1 LKVLE
6 IAAAARPRAVFARPV
21 ALVLQKQT
29 GILSSVDH
37 ISLSRPRFRSL
48 FPMNRP
54 ALLVSAACLSIAGA
68 AQAADLALKRV
79 MLSTGGVG
87 YFEYEATV
95 AGDGELTLEVR
106 RDQVDDVLKSVVV
119 YDDRGAPGA
128 VSLPGADPTA
138 TALRAAPFT
147 VDDLSSPAALLR
159 ALRGA
164 EVHVAGPRAVTGRI
178 LSVTEETVR
187 LPGDGG
193 ETVRRRLTLSTAE
206 GLRQLMLEEADSL
219 RFTDPLLQAQLDAG
233 LSALAQNP
241 RQERRRLTFRVAGR
255 EQGGGEQKG
264 GEQAAERRVRV
275 AYVVAAP
282 LWKAAYRLSLPAA
295 GEGEPAVKAAEK
307 GALQGWAVLENLSGE
322 DWREVELTLASGAP
336 VTLRQALYAPYFIDR
351 PEAPVEVVGRVF
363 PPADGGSVALAAR
376 QAEAAPPPPPS
387 PMPRAMPPAAP
398 APGAMAKSALPSGD
412 EQWSAPALP
421 ETGSATPAG
430 DTAQVLFRAP
440 RPVSAP
446 DGGTL
451 MVPIVAA
458 AFPVE
463 RLALYQPGTSS
474 RHPLAALR
482 LTNGAAAALPP
493 GLLTFYET
501 VNGAAAFVGDARMAI
516 LPAGDSRLLS
526 FAVDQA
532 VTVDRSDRP
541 GRALSRATVAD
552 GVLNLSVVERQTSVY
567 TVAGAKD
574 GPRKLLIEHPRRA
587 GWELADPAPAAT
599 GVEATAAA
607 YRLPLE
613 VPAGGTAR
621 LSVTLE
627 RPRSERATLADLSAD
642 MLIAHA
648 AAAELPA
655 AVREAL
661 TLLAGLRTALSEKER
676 SVAEIERGRA
686 EQVKEQERL
695 RANLAALP
703 AGGDLHKRTLTKMG
717 EAENRLEVLA
727 RDLAAAR
734 NEADAARRALAERIR
749 GLKL

>member
-1 LKVLE
+1 
-6 IAAAARPRAVFARPV
+6 
-21 ALVLQKQT
+21 
-29 GILSSVDH
+29 
-37 ISLSRPRFRSL
+37 
-48 FPMNRP
+48 MNRC
-54 ALLVSAACLSIAGA
+54 ALLVSAAFLCIAGA
-68 AQAADLALKRV
+68 AQAADLTLKRV

-87 YFEYEATV
+87 YFEYEAMV

-138 TALRAAPFT
+138 AALRAAPFT
-147 VDDLSSPAALLR
+147 VDDLSSPAALLQ

-164 EVHVAGPRAVTGRI
+164 EVQVAGPRAVTGRI

-193 ETVRRRLTLSTAE
+193 EILRRRLTLSTPD

-219 RFTDPLLQAQLDAG
+219 RFTDPQLQAQLDAG
-233 LSALAQNP
+233 LSALARNP
-241 RQERRRLTFRVAGR
+241 RQERRRLTFRIAGG
-255 EQGGGEQKG
+255 EPGGG
-264 GEQAAERRVRV
+264 ERRVRV
-275 AYVVAAP
+275 AYVAAAP
-282 LWKAAYRLSLPAA
+282 LWKAAYRLSLPTA

-351 PEAPVEVVGRVF
+351 PEAPVEVVGRVL
-363 PPADGGSVALAAR
+363 PPADGGTVALAERA
-376 QAEAAPPPPPS
+376 AAAPPPPPS
-387 PMPRAMPPAAP
+387 PMPRAMPQA
-398 APGAMAKSALPSGD
+398 APGAMSKSALAVRDEPSA
-412 EQWSAPALP
+412 APALP
-421 ETGSATPAG
+421 ETGSAISAG
-430 DTAQVLFRAP
+430 DTAQVLFRAL

-482 LTNGAAAALPP
+482 LTNDAAAALPP

-501 VNGAAAFVGDARMAI
+501 LNGAAAFVGDARMAT

-552 GVLNLSVVERQTSVY
+552 GVLSLSVVERQTTIY
-567 TVAGAKD
+567 TVAGAKN

-627 RPRSERATLADLSAD
+627 RPRLEQATLADLSAD
-642 MLIAHA
+642 TLIAHA
-648 AAAELPA
+648 SSGELPA

-661 TLLAGLRTALSEKER
+661 TLLAGLRTTLSEKER

-703 AGGDLHKRTLTKMG
+703 AGGDLHKRTLAKMG

-727 RDLAAAR
+727 RDLAVAR

>member
-1 LKVLE
+1 
-6 IAAAARPRAVFARPV
+6 
-21 ALVLQKQT
+21 
-29 GILSSVDH
+29 
-37 ISLSRPRFRSL
+37 
-48 FPMNRP
+48 MNRS
-54 ALLVSAACLSIAGA
+54 ARLVSAAFLCIAGATGA
-68 AQAADLALKRV
+68 AQAADLTLKRV

-87 YFEYEATV
+87 YFEYEAMV

-128 VSLPGADPTA
+128 VSLPGADPA
-138 TALRAAPFT
+138 AAALRAAPFT

-164 EVHVAGPRAVTGRI
+164 EVQVAGPRAVTGRI

-187 LPGDGG
+187 LSGDGG
-193 ETVRRRLTLSTAE
+193 EILRRRLTLTTPD

-219 RFTDPLLQAQLDAG
+219 RFTDPSLQAQLDAG
-233 LSALAQNP
+233 LSALARNP

-255 EQGGGEQKG
+255 EQGGGEQG
-264 GEQAAERRVRV
+264 AERRVRV

-282 LWKAAYRLSLPAA
+282 LWKAAYRLSLPAT
-295 GEGEPAVKAAEK
+295 GEDKAAEK

-351 PEAPVEVVGRVF
+351 PEAPVEVVGRVL
-363 PPADGGSVALAAR
+363 PPADGGTVPLAAR
-376 QAEAAPPPPPS
+376 QAETAAAPPPPPS
-387 PMPRAMPPAAP
+387 SPMPRAAPSAAP
-398 APGAMAKSALPSGD
+398 APGVMAKSALASGD

-463 RLALYQPGTSS
+463 RLALYQSGTSS

-482 LTNGAAAALPP
+482 LTNDAAAALPP

-501 VNGAAAFVGDARMAI
+501 VNGAAAFVGDARMAT

-541 GRALSRATVAD
+541 SRALSRATVAD
-552 GVLNLSVVERQTSVY
+552 GVLTLSVVERQTTTY

-587 GWELADPAPAAT
+587 GWELADPAPAAV
-599 GVEATAAA
+599 GVEATAVA

-627 RPRSERATLADLSAD
+627 RPRLERATLADLSAD

-655 AVREAL
+655 AVREGL

-703 AGGDLHKRTLTKMG
+703 AGGDLHKRTLAKMG
-717 EAENRLEVLA
+717 EAENRLEALA
-727 RDLAAAR
+727 RDLAVAR

>member
-1 LKVLE
+1 
-6 IAAAARPRAVFARPV
+6 
-21 ALVLQKQT
+21 
-29 GILSSVDH
+29 
-37 ISLSRPRFRSL
+37 
-48 FPMNRP
+48 MNRP
-54 ALLVSAACLSIAGA
+54 ALLVSAACLCIAGVASA

-87 YFEYEATV
+87 YFEYEAVV
-95 AGDGELTLEVR
+95 AGAGELTLEVR

-164 EVHVAGPRAVTGRI
+164 EVQVAGPRAVTGRI

-193 ETVRRRLTLSTAE
+193 EILRRRLTLSTAE

-219 RFTDPLLQAQLDAG
+219 RFTDPSLQAQLDAG

-255 EQGGGEQKG
+255 EQGGGEQKD
-264 GEQAAERRVRV
+264 GEQGAERRVRV
-275 AYVVAAP
+275 AYVAAAP

-295 GEGEPAVKAAEK
+295 GEDKAAGK

-387 PMPRAMPPAAP
+387 PMPRAMQMTAP
-398 APGAMAKSALPSGD
+398 APGAMAKSALAPGD

-421 ETGSATPAG
+421 ETGSATSAG

-463 RLALYQPGTSS
+463 RLALYQSGASS

-482 LTNGAAAALPP
+482 LTNDAAAALPP

-501 VNGAAAFVGDARMAI
+501 VNGAPAFVGDARMAT

-552 GVLNLSVVERQTSVY
+552 GVLNLSVVERQTTVY

-574 GPRKLLIEHPRRA
+574 GPRKLLIEHPRRT

-642 MLIAHA
+642 MLIAYA

-703 AGGDLHKRTLTKMG
+703 AGGDLHKRTLAKMG
-717 EAENRLEVLA
+717 EAENRLETLA

>member
-1 LKVLE
+1 
-6 IAAAARPRAVFARPV
+6 
-21 ALVLQKQT
+21 
-29 GILSSVDH
+29 
-37 ISLSRPRFRSL
+37 
-48 FPMNRP
+48 MNRP
-54 ALLVSAACLSIAGA
+54 ALLVSAACLCIAGA

-87 YFEYEATV
+87 YFEYETMV

-138 TALRAAPFT
+138 AALRAAPFT

-164 EVHVAGPRAVTGRI
+164 EVQVAGPRAVTGRI

-193 ETVRRRLTLSTAE
+193 EILRRRLTLSTPD

-219 RFTDPLLQAQLDAG
+219 RFTDPSLQAQLDAG
-233 LSALAQNP
+233 LSALARNP

-255 EQGGGEQKG
+255 EQGGGEQG
-264 GEQAAERRVRV
+264 AERRVRV

-295 GEGEPAVKAAEK
+295 GEDKAAEK
-307 GALQGWAVLENLSGE
+307 GVLQGWAVLENLSGE

-351 PEAPVEVVGRVF
+351 PEAPVEVVGRVL
-363 PPADGGSVALAAR
+363 PPADGGTVALAAR
-376 QAEAAPPPPPS
+376 QAEAAAAPPP
-387 PMPRAMPPAAP
+387 PMPRAMPQAAP
-398 APGAMAKSALPSGD
+398 APGGMAKSALASGD

-482 LTNGAAAALPP
+482 LTNDAAAALPP

-501 VNGAAAFVGDARMAI
+501 LNGAAAFVGDARMAT

-552 GVLNLSVVERQTSVY
+552 GVLTLSVVERQTTTY
-567 TVAGAKD
+567 AVAGAKD

-627 RPRSERATLADLSAD
+627 RPRLERATLADLSAD
-642 MLIAHA
+642 MLIVHA

-676 SVAEIERGRA
+676 RVAEIERGRA

-703 AGGDLHKRTLTKMG
+703 AGGDLHKRTLAKMG
-717 EAENRLEVLA
+717 EAENRLEALA
-727 RDLAAAR
+727 RDLAAVR

-749 GLKL
+749 SLKL

>member
-1 LKVLE
+1 
-6 IAAAARPRAVFARPV
+6 
-21 ALVLQKQT
+21 
-29 GILSSVDH
+29 
-37 ISLSRPRFRSL
+37 
-48 FPMNRP
+48 MNRC
-54 ALLVSAACLSIAGA
+54 ALLASAICFCIVGATGA
-68 AQAADLALKRV
+68 AQAADLTLKRV

-87 YFEYEATV
+87 YFEYEAVV

-164 EVHVAGPRAVTGRI
+164 EVQVAGPRAVTGRI

-193 ETVRRRLTLSTAE
+193 EILRRRLTLSTPD

-219 RFTDPLLQAQLDAG
+219 RFTDPSLQAQLDAG

-241 RQERRRLTFRVAGR
+241 RQERRRLTFRLAGR
-255 EQGGGEQKG
+255 EQRGG
-264 GEQAAERRVRV
+264 ERRVRV
-275 AYVVAAP
+275 GYVVAAP
-282 LWKAAYRLSLPAA
+282 LWKTAYRLSLPAA

-307 GALQGWAVLENLSGE
+307 GALQGWAVMENLSGE

-351 PEAPVEVVGRVF
+351 PEAPVEVVGRVL
-363 PPADGGSVALAAR
+363 PPADGGTVALAERA
-376 QAEAAPPPPPS
+376 APAPPPPPS
-387 PMPRAMPPAAP
+387 PMPRAMPSAAP
-398 APGAMAKSALPSGD
+398 APGAMSKSALAARDEPSA
-412 EQWSAPALP
+412 APVLP

-482 LTNGAAAALPP
+482 LTNDAAAALPP

-552 GVLNLSVVERQTSVY
+552 GVLNLSVVERQTTVY

-587 GWELADPAPAAT
+587 GWELTEPAPAAT

-627 RPRSERATLADLSAD
+627 RPRLEQTALADLSAD

-655 AVREAL
+655 TVRDAL
-661 TLLAGLRTALSEKER
+661 SRLADLRRALSEKER
-676 SVAEIERGRA
+676 SVAEIERGRT

-695 RANLAALP
+695 RGNLAALP
-703 AGGDLHKRTLTKMG
+703 IGGDLHKRTLAKMG
-717 EAENRLEVLA
+717 EAENRLEALA
-727 RDLAAAR
+727 RDLTAAR
-734 NEADAARRALAERIR
+734 GEAETARRALAERIR
-749 GLKL
+749 SLKL

>member
-1 LKVLE
+1 
-6 IAAAARPRAVFARPV
+6 
-21 ALVLQKQT
+21 
-29 GILSSVDH
+29 
-37 ISLSRPRFRSL
+37 
-48 FPMNRP
+48 MNRP
-54 ALLVSAACLSIAGA
+54 ALLASAVCFCIVGATGA
-68 AQAADLALKRV
+68 AQAADLTLKRV

-87 YFEYEATV
+87 YFEYEAVV

-128 VSLPGADPTA
+128 VSLPGADPMA
-138 TALRAAPFT
+138 AALRAAPFT
-147 VDDLSSPAALLR
+147 VDDLSSPAALLQ

-164 EVHVAGPRAVTGRI
+164 EVQVAGPRAVTGRI

-193 ETVRRRLTLSTAE
+193 EILRRRLTLSTPD

-219 RFTDPLLQAQLDAG
+219 RFTDPSLQAQLDAG

-255 EQGGGEQKG
+255 EQGGGEQG
-264 GEQAAERRVRV
+264 TERRVRV

-295 GEGEPAVKAAEK
+295 GEDKSGEK

-351 PEAPVEVVGRVF
+351 PEAPVEVVGRVL
-363 PPADGGSVALAAR
+363 PPADGGTVALAAR
-376 QAEAAPPPPPS
+376 QAEVAAAPPPP

-398 APGAMAKSALPSGD
+398 APGVMAKSALPSGD

-482 LTNGAAAALPP
+482 LTNDAAAALPP

-501 VNGAAAFVGDARMAI
+501 LNGAAAFVGDARMAT
-516 LPAGDSRLLS
+516 LPAGDNRLLS

-541 GRALSRATVAD
+541 SRALSRATVAD
-552 GVLNLSVVERQTSVY
+552 GVLNLSVVERQTTAY

-587 GWELADPAPAAT
+587 GWELADPAPAAA

-627 RPRSERATLADLSAD
+627 RPRLERAILADLSAD

-648 AAAELPA
+648 SAAELPA
-655 AVREAL
+655 SVREAL

-703 AGGDLHKRTLTKMG
+703 AGGDLHKRTLAKMG
-717 EAENRLEVLA
+717 EAENRLEALA
-727 RDLAAAR
+727 RDLAVAR